1 MMMRMGPNSVR
12 YWTIVAV
19 VSADAPAAWAKAG
32 VMKMVVLR
40 HERPPSAVAAGYTG
54 GGAKAMGGGVARG
67 RRQVGRGSLLLETRA
82 WVRLPSGKRLDLLH
96 PTPFDWDDGD
106 LAIGLAR
113 TYRWGGHSAW
123 PLPLSVA
130 QHSLLVLAM
139 YRRAARSDPAAEL
152 RELLHDA
159 DEGLLGFDCISVV
172 KPFLGEAF
180 RALTVDLQRAVAI
193 RYRVA
198 AFDPAALKAHKRAD
212 RIAAASEA
220 MHVVGWT
227 RAEVR
232 HTLRIP
238 FEPLAAD
245 PLVPIYGGT
254 PWEPWP
260 PASAAERFLAELQTL
275 CRARV

>member
-1 MMMRMGPNSVR
+1 MIAR
-12 YWTIVAV
+12 
-19 VSADAPAAWAKAG
+19 PAG
-32 VMKMVVLR
+32 N
-40 HERPPSAVAAGYTG
+40 
-54 GGAKAMGGGVARG
+54 
-67 RRQVGRGSLLLETRA
+67 QRA

-96 PTPFDWDDGD
+96 PTPFDWDDED

-130 QHSLLVLAM
+130 QHSLMVLAM
-139 YRRAARSDPAAEL
+139 NRAATRSRDTDADM

-172 KPFLGEAF
+172 KPFLGEAY

-193 RYRVA
+193 RYRLRGYE
-198 AFDPAALKAHKRAD
+198 PAELKRHKRAD

-220 MHVVGWT
+220 VHVVGWT
-227 RAEVR
+227 RDEVR

-238 FEPLAAD
+238 FEPLADD
-245 PLVPIYGGT
+245 PLVAIYGGT
-254 PWEPWP
+254 PWEPWTP
-260 PASAAERFLAELQTL
+260 TLAAGRFLAELRTL
-275 CRARV
+275 RRLG

>member
-1 MMMRMGPNSVR
+1 MDR
-12 YWTIVAV
+12 T
-19 VSADAPAAWAKAG
+19 
-32 VMKMVVLR
+32 
-40 HERPPSAVAAGYTG
+40 
-54 GGAKAMGGGVARG
+54 
-67 RRQVGRGSLLLETRA
+67 TRA

-96 PTPFDWDDGD
+96 PTPFDWDDED

-130 QHSLLVLAM
+130 QHSLMVLAM
-139 YRRAARSDPAAEL
+139 HRRSAKGDAKVKDAGADL

-180 RALTVDLQRAVAI
+180 KALTLDLQRAVAL
-193 RYRVA
+193 RYRLKDY
-198 AFDPAALKAHKRAD
+198 DPASHRAHKRAD
-212 RIAAASEA
+212 RVAAASEA
-220 MHVVGWT
+220 VHVVGWT
-227 RAEVR
+227 HDEVR

-254 PWEPWP
+254 PWEPWAP
-260 PASAAERFLAELQTL
+260 SVAAERFLTELQRL
-275 CRARV
+275 GRATR

>member
-1 MMMRMGPNSVR
+1 MN
-12 YWTIVAV
+12 
-19 VSADAPAAWAKAG
+19 
-32 VMKMVVLR
+32 
-40 HERPPSAVAAGYTG
+40 EPPTAVAAGYTG
-54 GGAKAMGGGVARG
+54 RDREGNGQ
-67 RRQVGRGSLLLETRA
+67 RRRVDPTPPSRWRSEVLALETRA

-130 QHSLLVLAM
+130 QHSLMVLAM
-139 YRRAARSDPAAEL
+139 HRRAVRAVDAAAEL

-180 RALTVDLQRAVAI
+180 RALTVELQRAVAI
-193 RYRVA
+193 RYRLA
-198 AFDPAALKAHKRAD
+198 AHDAASFKAHKRAD
-212 RIAAASEA
+212 RVAAASEA
-220 MHVVGWT
+220 VHVVGWT
-227 RAEVR
+227 RDEVR

-238 FEPLAAD
+238 LEPLAAD
-245 PLVPIYGGT
+245 PLTPVYGGA

-260 PASAAERFLAELQTL
+260 PALAAERFLTELQAL
-275 CRARV
+275 CRALR